1 MDIWKILGIDPTQ
14 DLKAIKKAYASL
26 SVKYHPEDHP
36 EEFRQLND
44 AYKAAV
50 KYAKGSLTAQ
60 TIPVLSPAS
69 VSPISENEQSIP
81 NQAQEEEGLDFEQ
94 LIGQGQKKAQDASR
108 CKIDAGLSC
117 VKNLCLKTKKQRLK
131 MLNSFLQ
138 SDFFAEFSQDPYL
151 ISQFIH
157 ILKRCPVDTAV
168 NHLIKSAYT
177 STFFIAD
184 GELPCQPLFDFL
196 DKRIKRDS
204 RVRSFITIGIV
215 LIALGAVTVYHFT
228 QSAHDAEKYSAA
240 NVEAY
245 LEHLYQIDL
254 TVDEPKSVNPE
265 KDPTRSLYPEGQ
277 LYTVKTADQS
287 LQDATGFEALWKK
300 NNPEI
305 DLLSD
310 TYARETSDYFA
321 AQCGI
326 DTKGQWAMLDTSFT
340 NLCHLYY
347 SPSEGKEAFIE
358 KFEQYHSAV
367 QASHYLSQIGQITV
381 RIQASGGISASSPLT
396 VDIIKDVPLDRDA
409 FQAAFSAYWD
419 EDASKNQLTYQLL
432 NP

>member
-1 MDIWKILGIDPTQ
+1 MDIWKILDINPTR
-14 DLKAIKKAYASL
+14 DLKAIKKAYARL
-26 SVKYHPEDHP
+26 SVKYHPEEHP

-60 TIPVLSPAS
+60 TIPGPSPAS
-69 VSPISENEQSIP
+69 VFPVSENEKNIP
-81 NQAQEEEGLDFEQ
+81 NQAQEKDEPDFEQ
-94 LIGQGQKKAQDASR
+94 LIEQGQKKAQEASR
-108 CKIDAGLSC
+108 REIDAGLSC
-117 VKNLCLKTKKQRLK
+117 VKNLYLKTKKQRLK
-131 MLNSFLQ
+131 TLNSFLQ
-138 SDFFAEFSQDPYL
+138 SDFFAEFHQDPYF

-157 ILKRCPVDTAV
+157 ILKRCPIDATV

-177 STFFIAD
+177 STFFTAD
-184 GELPCQPLFDFL
+184 SELPCQPLFDFL

-204 RVRSFITIGIV
+204 RTRSFITFGIV
-215 LIALGAVTVYHFT
+215 LIALGAMMVYHFT
-228 QSAHDAEKYSAA
+228 QSARDAEKYSAA

-245 LEHLYQIDL
+245 LEDLYQIDL

-265 KDPTRSLYPEGQ
+265 KDPTRSLYPEGR

-326 DTKGQWAMLDTSFT
+326 DPKGQWAMLDTSFT

-347 SPSEGKEAFIE
+347 SPSEGKEAFVE
-358 KFEQYHSAV
+358 KFEQYYNAV
-367 QASHYLSQIGQITV
+367 QTSHYLNQTRQMTV
-381 RIQASGGISASSPLT
+381 RIQASGSFSASLPLT
-396 VDIIKDVPLDRDA
+396 VDIIKDVPLDKDA
-409 FQAAFSAYWD
+409 FQADFSAYWD
-419 EDASKNQLTYQLL
+419 EDASKNQLAYQLL